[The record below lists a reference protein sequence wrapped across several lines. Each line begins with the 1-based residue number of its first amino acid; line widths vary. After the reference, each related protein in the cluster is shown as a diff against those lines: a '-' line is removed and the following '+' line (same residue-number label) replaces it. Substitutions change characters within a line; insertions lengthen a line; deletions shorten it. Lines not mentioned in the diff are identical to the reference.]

1 MVLRE
6 LPAGPLRNPPA
17 PISDKLLHSDAPR
30 RPMALSYPN
39 DCRYADSH
47 EYARAEG
54 ELVRIGIT
62 AFAVDQLGDIV
73 FVELPEPGA
82 SLSQGSSFGTVESVK
97 AVEEVIAPISGV
109 IEARNE
115 AVLASPE
122 ELQNDPYGEGWLL
135 LVRPS
140 DPTQLQGLMDAATY
154 SVKVDG
160 H

>member
-1 MVLRE
+1 
-6 LPAGPLRNPPA
+6 
-17 PISDKLLHSDAPR
+17 
-30 RPMALSYPN
+30 MALSYPD

-54 ELVRIGIT
+54 ELVRVGIS

-73 FVELPEPGA
+73 FVELPDVGA
-82 SLSQGSSFGTVESVK
+82 ALSQGSSFGSVESVK
-97 AVEEVIAPISGV
+97 AVEEVIAPISGT

-140 DPTQLQGLMDAATY
+140 DPAQLKGLMDATTY
-154 SVKVDG
+154 SAQVDG

>member
-1 MVLRE
+1 
-6 LPAGPLRNPPA
+6 
-17 PISDKLLHSDAPR
+17 
-30 RPMALSYPN
+30 MALSYPD

-54 ELVRIGIT
+54 ELVRIGIS

-73 FVELPEPGA
+73 FVELPEVGA
-82 SLSQGSSFGTVESVK
+82 TLSQGSSFGSVESVK
-97 AVEEVIAPISGV
+97 AVEEVIAPISGS

-140 DPTQLQGLMDAATY
+140 DPAQLQGLMDASTY
-154 SVKVDG
+154 SAKVDG

>member
-1 MVLRE
+1 
-6 LPAGPLRNPPA
+6 
-17 PISDKLLHSDAPR
+17 
-30 RPMALSYPN
+30 MALSYPD

-47 EYARAEG
+47 EYVRAEG
-54 ELVRIGIT
+54 ELVRIGIS

-73 FVELPEPGA
+73 FVELPEVGA
-82 SLSQGSSFGTVESVK
+82 TLGQGSSFGSVESVK
-97 AVEEVIAPISGV
+97 AVEEVIAPISGT
-109 IEARNE
+109 IEVRNE

-140 DPTQLQGLMDAATY
+140 DPAQLDGLMDAATY
-154 SVKVDG
+154 SAKVDG

>member
-1 MVLRE
+1 
-6 LPAGPLRNPPA
+6 
-17 PISDKLLHSDAPR
+17 
-30 RPMALSYPN
+30 MALSFPN

-54 ELVRIGIT
+54 ELVRVGIS

-73 FVELPEPGA
+73 FVELPEVGA
-82 SLSQGSSFGTVESVK
+82 PLSQGSSFGSVESVK
-97 AVEEVIAPISGV
+97 AVEDVIAPISGT
-109 IEARNE
+109 ITARNE

-135 LVRPS
+135 MVRPS
-140 DPTQLQGLMDAATY
+140 DPAQLEGLMDAATY
-154 SVKVDG
+154 AAKVEG